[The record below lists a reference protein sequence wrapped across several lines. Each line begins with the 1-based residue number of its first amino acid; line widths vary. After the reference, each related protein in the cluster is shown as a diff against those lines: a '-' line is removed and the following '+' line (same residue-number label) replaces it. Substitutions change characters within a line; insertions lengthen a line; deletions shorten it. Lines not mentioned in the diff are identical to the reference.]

1 MITLRSG
8 ANRTTPPPKFE
19 SRTAPK
25 ETADKALEAIIETAF
40 KGKKEISVNEFKGFL
55 GTIQDWICSAND
67 NDFDIRSKKTA
78 IGNIEDN
85 NGNVT
90 GGNVIKIMTRMAES
104 NPAVAAILEERKT
117 TAWIDKEIKNIATTL
132 TDVTEGY
139 ENLKHLSITDK
150 VLQMGLTDETSN
162 AIAKHLKESLDK
174 KSPQSINFTGP
185 NNYTEEEQ
193 KAVLYTILE
202 KAVQKANAE
211 STPEK
216 KASVLSETLNQALGE
231 NAFKFSQNFIQ
242 ESAAEIEKNISLINS
257 INLGLK
263 NTKLIKFITG
273 DINTVKERLAE
284 VSDGEKSLE
293 QKWTE
298 INSKLSPED
307 IDQVKADTDKFIA
320 RLQELVKTGDYKL
333 GTKEGEE
340 NIRKEIESFRNKYK
354 APENP
359 SPADQAKAEAHS
371 TYFDLVTNK
380 AAEADETKKDISNI
394 LNGSG
399 LGNLFG
405 QGVAAIVLFTAFK
418 ALTGGNSH
426 MANGLGMQAPGG
438 GFMKKALG
446 LVFMATVMNNTGLLS
461 GSNDGHNHA
470 NNIVNFARTEKPA
483 NNILDF
489 ARKVVPTLLGI

>member
-1 MITLRSG
+1 MIALTARRG
-8 ANRTTPPPKFE
+8 TVIPPPKFE

-132 TDVTEGY
+132 TDVMEGY
-139 ENLKHLSITDK
+139 ENLKHLNITDK

-193 KAVLYTILE
+193 KAVLYTIIE
-202 KAVQKANAE
+202 ESVKKANAE

-216 KASVLSETLNQALGE
+216 KASVLSETLNQALGK
-231 NAFKFSQNFIQ
+231 NAFKFSKDFI
-242 ESAAEIEKNISLINS
+242 EKSAKEIETNICLINS
-257 INLGLK
+257 IDLGLM

-293 QKWTE
+293 KKWTE
-298 INSKLSPED
+298 IKGKLSPED

-354 APENP
+354 VPENP
-359 SPADQAKAEAHS
+359 SPAAKAEAHS

-380 AAEADETKKDISNI
+380 AAEAHETKKDISNI

-399 LGNLFG
+399 LEDLFG

-426 MANGLGMQAPGG
+426 MANGLGMQAQGG
-438 GFMKKALG
+438 GFMQKALG
-446 LVFMATVMNNTGLLS
+446 LVFMATVMNSTGLLTGTDDQKS
-461 GSNDGHNHA
+461 TNATKEKGNGQEAA
-470 NNIVNFARTEKPA
+470 NNIVK
-483 NNILDF
+483 I
-489 ARKVVPTLLGI
+489 ARKLAPALLGV